1 MIPCFK
7 RKFHIFGGILAVTV
21 VYFVVQ
27 IICFIYYSIS
37 LQQQSFDFKNV
48 KINPKFNVLNRHN
61 LTGYQDK
68 TEKQGYSNSKTKAQ
82 YQIPFIQIS
91 NNDIK
96 QPKLFYLLP
105 YHLQRSDFNLTIL
118 NVDYL
123 DFNNFETTQ
132 TNAFMR
138 GIDKQKA
145 NSYLPNAKGFFNC
158 LDSNV
163 TFIFHSK
170 KLLKSFNSLLH

>member
-1 MIPCFK
+1 MILCFK
-7 RKFHIFGGILAVTV
+7 RKFHILGGILAVTI

-27 IICFIYYSIS
+27 ILCFIYYSIS
-37 LQQQSFDFKNV
+37 VQQQTFDFKNV
-48 KINPKFNVLNRHN
+48 KINPKFNVLNRHS
-61 LTGYQDK
+61 LTGNQDK
-68 TEKQGYSNSKTKAQ
+68 TKKQGYSNLKTKAQ
-82 YQIPFIQIS
+82 FQIPFIQIS
-91 NNDIK
+91 NNDYK
-96 QPKLFYLLP
+96 QPKLSYLLP

-132 TNAFMR
+132 TNVFIR

-145 NSYLPNAKGFFNC
+145 NSYLPNAKGLFNC

-163 TFIFHSK
+163 TFIFR
-170 KLLKSFNSLLH
+170 